1 MSETVGGR
9 SSNRPIRTFFS
20 FLYLPA
26 LRKLGQ
32 PFAERYDK
40 PDTPVIFFQAT
51 GYGQWVDWA
60 SWYSKVQFPA
70 MKGKHDMLAS
80 VMQTWIDNFHHIP
93 LMEMAATDWDRER
106 YLTLDQLLYA
116 KAFDVAEA
124 NNFGF
129 IWTGFIDGLSGKY
142 DRVTMERF
150 WPQHPIFAEGNWSY
164 DEMKDQHT
172 HGTVDENVAGA
183 SIGTPTSFISTSAP
197 TFTNVP
203 CERTSR
209 L

>member
-1 MSETVGGR
+1 
-9 SSNRPIRTFFS
+9 
-20 FLYLPA
+20 
-26 LRKLGQ
+26 
-32 PFAERYDK
+32 
-40 PDTPVIFFQAT
+40 
-51 GYGQWVDWA
+51 
-60 SWYSKVQFPA
+60 
-70 MKGKHDMLAS
+70 
-80 VMQTWIDNFHHIP
+80 
-93 LMEMAATDWDRER
+93 MEMAATDWDRER

-116 KAFDVAEA
+116 KALDVAEA

-183 SIGTPTSFISTSAP
+183 VDWHSNFFHLYFGPRPLQARNARGPTSLEACARARWTRIPAGSNFSQLACPVAGRAP
-197 TFTNVP
+197 AGRAP
-203 CERTSR
+203 KLDQPQCRAPLCRSS